1 MPAGEGTLK
10 DIEKKAAGEV
20 ASLFGDKSRKIAILA
35 EAPKERK
42 RFPTSAIME
51 SFLPT
56 LKELLT
62 ALGYQPYIP
71 KDEVRDRWLG
81 EWDSER
87 FFYPSGE
94 AKYWV
99 GQNSA
104 GREIRIALEDHIPPL
119 RRGINAKEYAKRSTN
134 YLLYRTVGGS
144 WKDTGQALHAKKV
157 DPAFSEKVTQFFEKI
172 GTELEQQPEKRI
184 PTFIDEAEWYKRYM
198 HGEKVLAKHP
208 RTGKVTEG
216 QLPRPPWAEVEVYP
230 FYGEEE
236 LLEAG
241 KKISEKYGEEQI
253 SLGIMGHAGGMFG
266 GVDVLAP
273 EWKEAF
279 KTVDID
285 TAFIAAC
292 SMTERPEV
300 CESFAVQLSDDE
312 KKSVTILAQNMAWG
326 TSLGQDAERPSLAS
340 VFHPGAR
347 VGSFEATPEAIEAV
361 QEGMFPPGSARIGP
375 SELTLRE
382 YAMGRG
388 GPGAATFLP
397 EYERAFRHR
406 REQPL
411 EQYETQLQQDIERTE
426 EENRR
431 IQAPVQGPTFT
442 PQTPLFTPPTEERP
456 CAGLSGGER
465 RQCETMQ
472 AVSRFLQSILS
483 PQESAP
489 ATGLSF

>member
-1 MPAGEGTLK
+1 MAAGEGTLR

-35 EAPKERK
+35 EAPRERQ

-62 ALGYQPYIP
+62 AMGYQPYVP
-71 KDEVRDRWLG
+71 KNG

-99 GQNSA
+99 GRNAA
-104 GREIRIALEDHIPPL
+104 GREIRITLEDHIPPL

-144 WKDTGQALHAKKV
+144 WRDTGQAFHAKKV

-184 PTFIDEAEWYKRYM
+184 PTFIEEAEWYKRYM

-241 KKISEKYGEEQI
+241 KKISEKYGEETI

-292 SMTERPEV
+292 SMTERPDV

-361 QEGMFPPGSARIGP
+361 QEGEFSTAFHPDAELYAR
-375 SELTLRE
+375 SDEATL
-382 YAMGRG
+382 
-388 GPGAATFLP
+388 
-397 EYERAFRHR
+397 RAFRRR

-431 IQAPVQGPTFT
+431 IQALVQGPTFT

>member
-1 MPAGEGTLK
+1 
-10 DIEKKAAGEV
+10 
-20 ASLFGDKSRKIAILA
+20 
-35 EAPKERK
+35 
-42 RFPTSAIME
+42 
-51 SFLPT
+51 
-56 LKELLT
+56 
-62 ALGYQPYIP
+62 
-71 KDEVRDRWLG
+71 
-81 EWDSER
+81 
-87 FFYPSGE
+87 
-94 AKYWV
+94 
-99 GQNSA
+99 
-104 GREIRIALEDHIPPL
+104 
-119 RRGINAKEYAKRSTN
+119 
-134 YLLYRTVGGS
+134 
-144 WKDTGQALHAKKV
+144 
-157 DPAFSEKVTQFFEKI
+157 
-172 GTELEQQPEKRI
+172 
-184 PTFIDEAEWYKRYM
+184 
-198 HGEKVLAKHP
+198 
-208 RTGKVTEG
+208 
-216 QLPRPPWAEVEVYP
+216 
-230 FYGEEE
+230 
-236 LLEAG
+236 
-241 KKISEKYGEEQI
+241 
-253 SLGIMGHAGGMFG
+253 MFG

-292 SMTERPEV
+292 SMTERPDV

-361 QEGMFPPGSARIGP
+361 QEGEFSTAFHPDAELYAR
-375 SELTLRE
+375 SDEATL
-382 YAMGRG
+382 
-388 GPGAATFLP
+388 
-397 EYERAFRHR
+397 RAFRRR
-406 REQPL
+406 RERPL

-431 IQAPVQGPTFT
+431 IQALVQGPTFT